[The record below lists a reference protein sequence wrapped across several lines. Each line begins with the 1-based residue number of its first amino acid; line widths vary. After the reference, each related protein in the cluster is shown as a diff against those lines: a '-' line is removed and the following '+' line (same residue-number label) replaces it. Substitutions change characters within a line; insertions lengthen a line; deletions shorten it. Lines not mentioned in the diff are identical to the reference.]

1 MKILLYKCL
10 KVSNSFLIGNVFG
23 SIFSKLWGGDKE
35 VRILILGLD
44 GAGKT
49 TILYRLQMGEVV
61 STVPSMLIP
70 YFNLSR
76 NEDKN

>member
-1 MKILLYKCL
+1 MEL
-10 KVSNSFLIGNVFG
+10 GNVFG
-23 SIFSKLWGGDKE
+23 TVLKKLWGGDKE

-61 STVPSMLIP
+61 STVPSKYCLLFGLLIIP
-70 YFNLSR
+70 I
-76 NEDKN
+76 